1 MAELKKFL
9 FDNFVV
15 GGCDTKLPEP
25 LPDIVDEQ
33 GNEVEDFV
41 IPPTEEIQPIEPS
54 EPMFKQEEVD
64 KMVADASQDAYE
76 RGYKSAQADIAAEAN
91 NLMNEISQKLTVLL
105 ANSVEKEK
113 IREQETV
120 GVIKQALHTLVPN
133 LLEENAIALV
143 DKFLQDNFN
152 NFKYNEKLSFY
163 INPDI
168 ISYIQ
173 DSIVKLANSNDFEGK
188 ISIHK
193 DSSLE
198 RCACRIEWENG
209 GVEYSPNTQLEQIG
223 QMLDKQ

>member
-1 MAELKKFL
+1 M
-9 FDNFVV
+9 
-15 GGCDTKLPEP
+15 
-25 LPDIVDEQ
+25 
-33 GNEVEDFV
+33 
-41 IPPTEEIQPIEPS
+41 
-54 EPMFKQEEVD
+54 
-64 KMVADASQDAYE
+64 
-76 RGYKSAQADIAAEAN
+76 
-91 NLMNEISQKLTVLL
+91 
-105 ANSVEKEK
+105 
-113 IREQETV
+113 
-120 GVIKQALHTLVPN
+120 
-133 LLEENAIALV
+133 EENAVALV

-198 RCACRIEWENG
+198 RCACRVEWENG
-209 GVEYSPNTQLEQIG
+209 GVEYSPDKQLEQIG

>member
-25 LPDIVDEQ
+25 LPDIVDET
-33 GNEVEDFV
+33 GEDIEDFASFSISQV
-41 IPPTEEIQPIEPS
+41 IEPE
-54 EPMFKQEEVD
+54 EPMFKQAEVD
-64 KMVADASQDAYE
+64 VKVMEASQDGYE
-76 RGYKSAQADIAAEAN
+76 KGYKKAQEDIATEAN
-91 NLMNEISQKLTVLL
+91 VLMNDISQKLTVLL
-105 ANSVEKEK
+105 ANSAERERV
-113 IREQETV
+113 REQETV
-120 GVIKQALHTLVPN
+120 HVIKQALNVLVPN
-133 LLEENAIALV
+133 LLEENAVALV

-198 RCACRIEWENG
+198 RCACRIAWENG
-209 GVEYSPNTQLEQIG
+209 GVEYSPDKQLEQIG